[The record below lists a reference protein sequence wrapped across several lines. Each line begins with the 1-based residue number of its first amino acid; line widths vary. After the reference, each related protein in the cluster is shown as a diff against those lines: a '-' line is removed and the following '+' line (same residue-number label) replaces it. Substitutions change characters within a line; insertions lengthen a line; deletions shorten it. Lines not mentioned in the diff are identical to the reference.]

1 MNRLLHILLACL
13 LYLCGC
19 SEGIPEAQE
28 KDTLPEIFP
37 DYCNVTVPCNIAP
50 LNFKLN
56 IPANSLVVISNG
68 EQQVRVDSKEG
79 SFRIPFGKWRHLLET
94 SAGETLRFLVYAEEN
109 GRWVQYKPFPVH
121 IAKEPIDAY
130 LVYRRIAPGYRMWG
144 EMGIYQRCLE
154 NFKEETLLSNH
165 LTNNNCMNCHSFC
178 MQDPGRMLFHQ
189 RMIHNGTYMII
200 DGKIEKLNTKTKQ
213 TISALVYPS
222 WHPSGKYVAFS
233 TNDTKQDFHLS
244 DPNKIEVF
252 DNKSDVVVYD
262 VEKHEIITSPKLFS
276 EDNFET
282 FPTFSP
288 DGKRLYYCSAKAKQM
303 PESYKDIR
311 YNLLSISFDPETRV
325 FGRQV
330 DTLYHAEQEGRSVKF
345 PRVSPDGRYLLY
357 TISDYGNFSI
367 WHKDADLRML
377 ELNTRQTDA
386 LSGVN
391 SKEVDSYHS
400 WSSNSRWFV
409 FSSRR
414 DDGLYTRPYICYINE
429 EGITGKPFLLPQ
441 QDAGYYDLS
450 LFSFNIPELVKDKV
464 EIDTYRLSQ
473 ISKYDS
479 GTDVSFVE

>member
-1 MNRLLHILLACL
+1 MNRLYILLACL
-13 LYLCGC
+13 FYLCGC
-19 SEGIPEAQE
+19 SEGIPESQP

-56 IPANSLVVISNG
+56 TPSESILVISNG
-68 EQQVRVDSKEG
+68 EQQVRVDSEQG
-79 SFRIPFGKWRHLLET
+79 AFQIPSGKWHRLLET
-94 SAGETLRFLVYAEEN
+94 SAGETLQFLVYAEE
-109 GRWVQYKPFPVH
+109 GGQWMQYKPFSVH
-121 IAKEPIDAY
+121 IAKEPIDSY

-144 EMGIYQRCLE
+144 EMGIYQRNLE
-154 NFKEETLLSNH
+154 NFKEEALLSNN

-178 MQDPGRMLFHQ
+178 MQNPGRMLFHQ

-200 DGKIEKLNTKTKQ
+200 DGEIEKLNTKTEQ

-276 EDNFET
+276 EENFET

-288 DGKRLYYCSAKAKQM
+288 DGKRLYFCSAKAKQM

-330 DTLYHAEQEGRSVKF
+330 DTLYNAEKEGHSVKF

-357 TISDYGNFSI
+357 TISSYGNFSI

-377 ELNTRQTDA
+377 ELNTLQTDS
-386 LSGVN
+386 LPGVN
-391 SKEVDSYHS
+391 SKDVDSYHS

-414 DDGLYTRPYICYINE
+414 GDGLYTRPYICYINK
-429 EGITGKPFLLPQ
+429 EGVAGKPFLLPQ
-441 QDAGYYDLS
+441 QDADYYDLS
-450 LFSFNIPELVKDKV
+450 LFSFNIPELVKGKV
-464 EIDTYRLSQ
+464 KIDTYKLTQ
-473 ISKYDS
+473 ISKYGP
-479 GTDVSFVE
+479 GTDISFMK